1 MKIRSHFFTKLHV
14 PTTLPHIFCTV
25 FCITERWPGQPK
37 NVILNAENF
46 SCEGFTGTYDGP
58 NAHSPRKVN
67 ASCFS
72 RPEGQT
78 LQNHD
83 TAYNK

>member
-14 PTTLPHIFCTV
+14 PTTLPQVFCTV

-58 NAHSPRKVN
+58 NAQ
-67 ASCFS
+67 SC
-72 RPEGQT
+72 PEGQT